1 MVAKAG
7 DRKERERRREVV
19 RRLMAQGMRRSEIA
33 EALAKEGFF
42 PEGQV
47 DVRLVERDMRA
58 IRREEAQSP
67 KMEYIRR
74 LEEIRIMAMSGQK
87 PDWKVA
93 VAVTEKI
100 AKAKGVDTGDVRLTR
115 GKVAQMPRWEAIMR
129 ECGEDEEPEED
140 KVQLGR
146 KEKG

>member
-1 MVAKAG
+1 MAKAG
-7 DRKERERRREVV
+7 DRKERERRREAVKGF
-19 RRLMAQGMRRSEIA
+19 MALGMGRSEIA

-42 PEGQV
+42 SEGQV
-47 DVRLVERDMRA
+47 NMRLVERDMRA
-58 IRREEAQSP
+58 MRREEARSP

-74 LEEIRIMAMSGQK
+74 LEEIRAMAMSGQK

-93 VAVTEKI
+93 LAVTEKI